1 MHPMF
6 EITVLEI
13 IRSRIILHG
22 DQAMMTTAIGV
33 QGGAVSVAAGAGG
46 GAPVPVIRAAKV
58 DHAAGVGAGVLND
71 QRVGRVARA
80 EPVGGATVEVAAEV
94 EAAVADK
101 VEPGA
106 GQGARAVSVATAE
119 KGAAAEGGVAVGA
132 EASVTVAAA
141 AVAAA
146 AEAAGA
152 PVGVITAGV
161 SDRVRGARTL
171 VSWRR
176 HGDVR
181 KYRILLYNLQSPF

>member
-46 GAPVPVIRAAKV
+46 GALVPVIRAAKV

-71 QRVGRVARA
+71 QRVGHVARA

-106 GQGARAVSVATAE
+106 GQGARAVNVATAE
-119 KGAAAEGGVAVGA
+119 KGAGAEGGVVVGA

-146 AEAAGA
+146 AGA
-152 PVGVITAGV
+152 PVGVITTGV
-161 SDRVRGARTL
+161 SDQVRGARTL